1 MMHSKFSNSSFLGD
15 KNFYKKLAVVAL
27 PIVIQNTITNL
38 AGLLDNVMVGQ
49 IGTNAMNGV
58 SVVNQLMFV
67 FNLCGWGVVCGAG
80 IFSAQFFGKGD
91 TQGLMY
97 TFRAKIIFSV
107 LVTILGASLLYFK
120 GEALILK
127 FLHKTDGIG
136 NIEQTLKSAKLYL
149 GIMLFS
155 LLPLCL
161 GMSYSNTL
169 RSVGKT
175 ALPMKAGVAGVLVN
189 IFLNYVLIFGN
200 FGFPVLGVRG
210 AAIATVASRFVELF
224 IIVIFVHT
232 HKKQNPFVINAFK
245 SLKIPASLTKDIL
258 IKGAPL
264 AINEAMWALGLTL
277 LNQSYSLRGMSVI
290 AALNINSTILN
301 LFNVFLFAMGE
312 AIAIIVGNLLGA
324 KEFEKAKLCAK
335 RLIFMS
341 VMCCVVVGFVL
352 FLCRNIFP
360 QIYNT
365 ENEVRLLASKFIV
378 ISSIFMPIMACVH
391 GCYFTLRC
399 GGKTIITLLFDS
411 VFVWFFAVPVAAVL
425 TRFTN
430 FNIFPIYFIVCSLD
444 ALKAFI
450 GIILVKK
457 GIWVN
462 NIVSD

>member
-1 MMHSKFSNSSFLGD
+1 MTRIKYLNSFIGD
-15 KNFYKKLAVVAL
+15 KDFYKKLMAVAL

-67 FNLCGWGVVCGAG
+67 FNLCVWGVVCSAG

-91 TQGLMY
+91 HQGLMY
-97 TFRAKIIFSV
+97 TFRAKIIFS
-107 LVTILGASLLYFK
+107 LVVSAASLFLLYFK
-120 GEALILK
+120 GSFLILQ
-127 FLHKTDGIG
+127 FLHQTDGIG
-136 NIEQTLKSAKLYL
+136 NIDQTLQNAQIYL
-149 GIMLFS
+149 KIMLWG
-155 LLPLCL
+155 LVPLCL
-161 GMSYSNTL
+161 AMAYSNTL
-169 RSVGKT
+169 RSIGQT
-175 ALPMKAGVAGVLVN
+175 ALPMKAGVAGVFVNLV
-189 IFLNYVLIFGN
+189 LNYVLIFGH
-200 FGFPVLGVRG
+200 FGFPFLGVKG
-210 AAIATVASRFVELF
+210 AAIATVISRFVELF
-224 IIVIFVHT
+224 IIVFWTHT
-232 HKKQNPFVINAFK
+232 HQQENRFIVGAYK
-245 SLKIPASLTKDIL
+245 SLKIPGALMANIL
-258 IKGAPL
+258 LKGAPL
-264 AINEAMWALGLTL
+264 ALNEAMWALGLTL

-324 KEFEKAKLCAK
+324 KKYEEARLSAR

-341 VMCCVVVGFVL
+341 VLSCFVIGSIL
-352 FLCRNIFP
+352 LLCRNIFP

-365 ENEVRLLASKFIV
+365 EAEVRFLASKFIV
-378 ISSIFMPIMACVH
+378 ISAIFMPIMACVH

-399 GGKTIITLLFDS
+399 GGKTVITLLFDS
-411 VFVWFFAVPVAAVL
+411 VFVWFFAVPTAACL
-425 TRFTN
+425 TRFTSLD
-430 FNIFPIYFIVCSLD
+430 IFPIYLAVTSLD
-444 ALKAFI
+444 ILKACI